1 MISNRSKSATS
12 KKGESDTAKEKDGWR
27 QDREAASNLILLGP
41 QAGPGGLLVAV
52 EDPLDAASST

>member
-27 QDREAASNLILLGP
+27 KDREATANLILLGP
-41 QAGPGGLLVAV
+41 QAGPGGLL
-52 EDPLDAASST
+52 